1 MRKTDSGR
9 QTEGPP
15 SECLPMA
22 TVHPDSPAKAREG
35 EVTLS
40 AEYVKYKQSDY
51 KQQQMKAF
59 RPRAKA

>member
-1 MRKTDSGR
+1 
-9 QTEGPP
+9 
-15 SECLPMA
+15 MA
-22 TVHPDSPAKAREG
+22 TVHPDSPAKASEG